1 MSNITPYFYGSDD
14 LIGSTRVRTVVTY
27 ISSSLPITASY
38 TPSSIDSENGIVYF
52 TSSILPSSP
61 INTTNLTISITP
73 GAPTPQDALVLVGGF
88 SAIASFDTII
98 QYTYQIGAGPT
109 LQTITD
115 TIILPAN
122 NSGANKILVG
132 LASATPSSP
141 AITYAVPNVQVEFK
155 YEKDVFYEG
164 DSSYGK
170 TAAVDRNSNKI
181 GWVKNITSQSLNFF
195 DKTQIQLKYLVD
207 VNQNLTELNLRNEN
221 IFEVQ
226 NTFKSGDRV
235 VVSLSDVVKPTFQK
249 SLDGTKT
256 IFKGGFS
263 YDPILYRENLE
274 TLRFTITSG
283 SSTLVPVSYRGYG
296 LGWVEQKRN
305 SEYSYNNNDTG
316 DPSNPSVGPNPEDEK
331 GYAWATVKSS
341 QINKQ
346 SLTEQ
351 EWLSNRGN
359 AMATRY
365 TAAEWDSK
373 ISSVTNNNVKKLID
387 FNLPTTGR
395 GLNQYGIAT
404 LYAFENSCVSFDVTS
419 DASYPDAGNTFQ
431 TALSELV
438 PPDGIFK
445 APALGTYNIKLR
457 VPWGLYQVFGQIYR
471 TYDSY
476 ASMVNNPLYTSNFNF
491 KIFGVLE
498 RLPNTA
504 NSQDDSSWEIVAV
517 AKTKFPLFNFV
528 GDIPAYAGGY
538 DESYNLLWT
547 GTNNYSVVN
556 QGNRTLFRPPQK
568 QYIYAGHAGF
578 TELCSLKN
586 PNQST
591 VQSTLGGGD
600 ILRFRFCIIDFNEA
614 YKLRSGL
621 SGFINGEAT
630 RFLDLFIGS
639 LQGSNIK
646 YEHAPY
652 NYSANGVPRENF
664 WNSTNSGEWSKIANK
679 TKLPKSY
686 FEISNPAATVISSE
700 KFKNINGNIFEEDKT
715 DASTILL
722 DSELVPLVEDESV
735 FTPVTSSTTF
745 QYYTEV
751 IDEFGILPED
761 LIRFGPFNSLDSTYS
776 TVKSVELIDPID
788 AKILT
793 GQDAMFLY
801 NADSSKSSMAISD
814 TSTTLSGLDRSTITV
829 LATPENIA
837 FFNGVLKT
845 NSRKFKINQV
855 TTQPNYASYVTAISP
870 HYNTEYE
877 IKEIVQQELLYFP
890 NRTRINLV
898 FGSIFSNGTPTILT
912 VLRIVVSEA
921 NSNVFPWGN
930 ARLGS
935 EYIVSYTNT
944 ALAYSNVTFDSWGGV
959 NKYSPSKL
967 ITTTFESVDPI
978 VIPPY
983 YKIILNNE
991 LPKGLNIN
999 EDFAILRPKPDETS
1013 VIIDFKKKDGNVSQT
1028 ILVPIDASEN
1038 IKSKLG
1044 DIFASLN
1051 TDLSNTNDFS
1061 NLL

>member
-14 LIGSTRVRTVVTY
+14 LMGSTRVRAVVTY
-27 ISSSLPITASY
+27 ISSNSQVTASY

-52 TSSILPSSP
+52 TSSILPTIP
-61 INTTNLTISITP
+61 ANTSNVTITTSYITP
-73 GAPTPQDALVLVGGF
+73 EFLLVTVNYTGVPQL
-88 SAIASFDTII
+88 T
-98 QYTYQIGAGPT
+98 QE
-109 LQTITD
+109 
-115 TIILPAN
+115 
-122 NSGANKILVG
+122 ILVQF
-132 LASATPSSP
+132 
-141 AITYAVPNVQVEFK
+141 TYAVSSGPIRTATSRIIANTTTGATVIDLGALTYVASSATVISVIPNVQVEFK
-155 YEKDVFYEG
+155 YEKDVYYDG

-170 TAAVDRNSNKI
+170 TAAIDRNSIKV
-181 GWVKNITSQSLNFF
+181 GWVKNIQSQSLNFF

-207 VNQNLTELNLRNEN
+207 ENQNLQELNRRNEN

-283 SSTLVPVSYRGYG
+283 SSTPVPVSYRGYG
-296 LGWVEQKRN
+296 LGWVEQKHN
-305 SEYSYNNNDTG
+305 SEYSFNNNNTG
-316 DPSNPSVGPNPEDEK
+316 DPSNPSVGPNPDDAK

-351 EWLSNRGN
+351 EWLSNRVN

-365 TAAEWDSK
+365 TADEWNSK
-373 ISSVTNNNVKKLID
+373 IASVTNNDVKKLID

-395 GLNQYGIAT
+395 GLNKYGIAT

-431 TALSELV
+431 TTLSELV

-445 APALGTYNIKLR
+445 APADGTYNIKLR
-457 VPWGLYQVFGQIYR
+457 VPWGLYQTFGQN
-471 TYDSY
+471 SFSVFNSLE
-476 ASMVNNPLYTSNFNF
+476 SMVTDRLYTSNFNF

-498 RLPNTA
+498 RLPNGA
-504 NSQDDSSWEIVAV
+504 NSQDDSNWVIVAA
-517 AKTKFPLFNFV
+517 AKTKFELFNFV
-528 GDIPAYAGGY
+528 NDVPAYQGGS
-538 DESYNLLWT
+538 DGSYNLLWT
-547 GTNNYSVVN
+547 GTNDYRIDRV
-556 QGNRTLFRPPQK
+556 GYRPQPK
-568 QYIYAGHAGF
+568 EYINAGHAGF
-578 TELCSLKN
+578 TELCALNN

-614 YKLRSGL
+614 YKQRKGL
-621 SGFINGEAT
+621 GGSAPAT
-630 RFLDLFIGS
+630 RWLDLFIGS

-646 YEHAPY
+646 YERTPY
-652 NYSANGVPRENF
+652 TYSGNGWGFPRDDF
-664 WNSTNSGEWSKIANK
+664 WNSTNGGVWSAIANK

-715 DASTILL
+715 DASAILL
-722 DSELVPLVEDESV
+722 DSELVPLVKDESI

-751 IDEFGILPED
+751 IDEFEILPED

-776 TVKSVELIDPID
+776 TVKSVELIDAID

-793 GQDAMFLY
+793 RQDAMFLY

-814 TSTTLSGLDRSTITV
+814 TSTTLNGLNRSTITV
-829 LATPENIA
+829 LATPENVA
-837 FFNGVLKT
+837 FFNAVLKT
-845 NSRKFKINQV
+845 NKSEFKINQV
-855 TTQPNYASYVTAISP
+855 TTNDNSATFISP
-870 HYNTEYE
+870 YYNTVYK

-890 NRTRINLV
+890 DRTRIFIG
-898 FGSIFSNGTPTILT
+898 FGTIFSNGTPTILT
-912 VLRIVVSEA
+912 VLRIVVSDA
-921 NSNVFPWGN
+921 NNNVFPWGN
-930 ARLGS
+930 VRLGS
-935 EYIVSYTNT
+935 QYIDGYTDT
-944 ALAYSNVTFDSWGGV
+944 TLAYNNVSFNSWGGI
-959 NKYSPSKL
+959 NQYSPSKL

-983 YKIILNNE
+983 YKIILNNK

-999 EDFAILRPKPDETS
+999 EDFAILRPRPDETS